1 MAIENLTVC
10 IVKEKQ
16 LNYLLLKAQ
25 MKGVNL
31 QLIMNGTKKH
41 QHYTFVLNTKMEIPS
56 MCVRKWK
63 NIYSSQRKGN

>member
-56 MCVRKWK
+56 MCVRMEKYLFESK
-63 NIYSSQRKGN
+63 ERK